1 MAKIFGKVDTGPDP
15 YSESTVSMSDC
26 FNNCFDE
33 SKCILAEFKESECA
47 LYDFLSTSTPLK
59 VIETEPGLLS
69 FVAIKVRDLN
79 HFEKRNFQ
87 TTLPNDTCPVSFNMI
102 TLTFID
108 PNGEHHAWKN
118 DNTEGFEFAVCQ
130 DNWKR
135 FDRPNGI
142 SVCMKRVSLEP
153 PANKTL
159 AMAACQGIGASIIG
173 AETREEVYWMAD
185 QSFDQSNPSNSWLDG
200 ERQCDET
207 CNKTYSNELTTGDI
221 LIPISVPHEIL
232 ASPNKAYC
240 VTVVGTKSLTA
251 VDCTSYESPGG
262 MCGYKLL

>member
-1 MAKIFGKVDTGPDP
+1 
-15 YSESTVSMSDC
+15 MSDC

-33 SKCILAEFKESECA
+33 SNCILAEFKESECA
-47 LYDFLSTSTPLK
+47 LYDFLSTETPLK

-69 FVAIKVRDLN
+69 FVAIK
-79 HFEKRNFQ
+79 

-185 QSFDQSNPSNSWLDG
+185 QSFDHSNPSNSWLDG
-200 ERQCDET
+200 ERECDEI
-207 CNKTYSNELTTGDI
+207 CNKTYSNELTTGNI
-221 LIPISVPHEIL
+221 LLPITITQEIR
-232 ASPNKAYC
+232 ASPNKTHC
-240 VTVVGTKSLTA
+240 VTVVGMKSLTA
-251 VDCTSYESPGG
+251 VNCTSYESPGV
-262 MCGYKLL
+262 MCGYKLF